1 MFSPLIK
8 FVLLAAIFLVSLSAA
23 RAATFSVNT
32 TADTQDALAGNGVC
46 ADTNGQCSFRA
57 AISEANAFAG
67 NDTINLPS
75 GQYTQTLVSVDEDQN
90 AGGDWDIRS
99 NITIN
104 GTGSGTT
111 VLQAAA
117 TVGTATERVLDV
129 RSGTVVLNKLTARN
143 GRYIGVGGA
152 FTNAGA
158 GIQNLGTLTL
168 NFVVVRDNR
177 ENRDS
182 SGGSFSGGIFN
193 NGPAIT
199 INDSTITSNQC
210 NNPTGPCRG
219 GGFYSYAT
227 GTTITVSNSS
237 FTNNQANYTGGL
249 SGGGFGAGFGAGN
262 SDTTINITGSTFA
275 NNTTTGRSGWGV
287 GFEISFPTGSWN
299 VNVSKSIFSNNQA
312 LTAGG
317 GSGAGIAV
325 FGYLST
331 INLIFDRISVDGN
344 NGNGGAGAGL
354 ELTVDRAPLT
364 ATITNSSISNNTGA
378 TFGGGLL
385 VGNSGTDPASA
396 ITVNLTNTTVSGNS
410 ATNSGGGLHATRSG
424 SGNPAFVNLNF
435 CTFTNNT
442 TDSDNDGTGD
452 GGGISANVATNEATI
467 NLKNSIVANNADP
480 GGQAPDIFRT
490 MISGGYNHIKNTTG
504 GIFAAGTGDVAGMDP
519 TLTALALN
527 GGVTLNRLP
536 DTGSPVKDTIPAGT
550 NGCGNVIST
559 DQRGVARPANGSC
572 DKGATERGLIIVTNE
587 VLPYGSINDPYAPPI
602 VADYGQ
608 PTYTYTVVGGS
619 VPDGMSLN
627 PDGTWSGVPTQTKLY
642 SFTVMATD
650 SQTVA
655 FGTGRSAAR
664 AMLANTAQKTF
675 QLRILGPTASDVT
688 VSGRVSDSTGR
699 GIRNVNV
706 SLTDQQGHVQSALTG
721 PFGYYQLTSITSGQ
735 TCVVL
740 VAAKRFSFSEPLRV
754 ISVNTELSGLDF
766 VADP

>member
-1 MFSPLIK
+1 MIK

-23 RAATFSVNT
+23 HAATFSVNT
-32 TADTQDALAGNGVC
+32 TADTQDTLAGNGAC
-46 ADTNGQCSFRA
+46 ADANGQCSLRA
-57 AISEANAFAG
+57 AISEANALAG
-67 NDTINLPS
+67 NDIINLSS
-75 GQYTQTLVSVDEDQN
+75 GQYTQTLVSVDEDNN
-90 AGGDWDIRS
+90 AGGDWDIKS

-117 TVGTATERVLDV
+117 TVGTATERVLDI
-129 RSGTVVLNKLTARN
+129 RSGTVVINKLTARN

-193 NGPAIT
+193 NGPGIT

-237 FTNNQANYTGGL
+237 FINNQANYTGGT

-287 GFEISFPTGSWN
+287 GFEISFPTGTWN

-325 FGYLST
+325 FGYQST

-344 NGNGGAGAGL
+344 NGNGGAGAGMSL
-354 ELTVDRAPLT
+354 SVDRAPMT
-364 ATITNSSISNNTGA
+364 CTITNSSITNNTGA
-378 TFGGGLL
+378 TFGGGML
-385 VGNSGTDPASA
+385 VGQGGTDPASA
-396 ITVNLTNTTVSGNS
+396 ITANLTNITVSGNT
-410 ATNSGGGLHATRSG
+410 ATNSGGGLHAYRSG
-424 SGNPAFVNLNF
+424 TGNPAIVNINF
-435 CTFTNNT
+435 STFTNNT
-442 TDSDNDGTGD
+442 ADSDNDGTGD

-467 NLKNSIVANNADP
+467 NLKNSIAANNTDL

-490 MISGGYNHIKNTTG
+490 MISGGYNHIKNTAG
-504 GIFAAGTGDVAGMDP
+504 GIFTAGTGDVAGMDP

-536 DTGSPVKDTIPAGT
+536 DTGSPVKDTIPMGT
-550 NGCGNVIST
+550 NGCGDVTTT
-559 DQRGVARPANGSC
+559 DQRGVARPSGGSC
-572 DKGATERGLIIVTNE
+572 DKGATERGLIILTNE
-587 VLPYGSINDPYAPPI
+587 ILPYGSINDPYPTPI
-602 VADYGQ
+602 VADFGQ
-608 PTYTYTVVGGS
+608 PTYTYTVVNGT
-619 VPDGMSLN
+619 VPAGLTLN
-627 PDGTWSGVPTQTKLY
+627 PDGTWSGVPTDTRLY
-642 SFTVMATD
+642 TFTVQATD

-655 FGTGRSAAR
+655 FGSGKNSSMALIPNST
-664 AMLANTAQKTF
+664 QKTF
-675 QLRILGPTASDVT
+675 QLRILGPTSSDVS
-688 VSGRVSDSTGR
+688 VSGRVLDSAGR
-699 GIRNVNV
+699 GIRNVYV
-706 SLTDQQGHVQSALTG
+706 YLTDQQARIHTALSG
-721 PFGYYQLTSITSGQ
+721 PFGYYQFTSITSGQ
-735 TCVVL
+735 TCVVS
-740 VAAKRFSFSEPLRV
+740 VAAKRFSFSDPLRV
-754 ISVNTELSGLDF
+754 IAVNTEMTGVDF
-766 VADP
+766 VANP